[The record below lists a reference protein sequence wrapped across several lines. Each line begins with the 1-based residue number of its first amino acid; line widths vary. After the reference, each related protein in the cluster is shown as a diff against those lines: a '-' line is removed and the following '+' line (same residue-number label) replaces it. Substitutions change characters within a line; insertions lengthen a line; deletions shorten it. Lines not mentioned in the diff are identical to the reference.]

1 MDVFIERERK
11 KVKMSFEGPVSGL
24 LEKLKINP
32 ETVLIARN
40 GSIITEKDELK
51 DEDSVSILS
60 VVSGG

>member
-11 KVKMSFEGPVSGL
+11 KVQLSFEGLASDL

-40 GSIITEKDELK
+40 GTIITEKDELK
-51 DEDSVSILS
+51 DADAVSILS